1 MFIVFRFY
9 LKTVGYRGYLR
20 VCYHLEGY
28 KVATVE
34 FVVKWAREGLKMG
47 GRQGPKPCRSF
58 HKYIFLRSVIIY
70 GGR

>member
-34 FVVKWAREGLKMG
+34 FVVKWAREGLKMA
-47 GRQGPKPCRSF
+47 GRQVQNPVGVF
-58 HKYIFLRSVIIY
+58 TNIFFSGVS
-70 GGR
+70 